1 MNNENKNMS
10 RRQAIK
16 GMGAVALGTAA
27 LAASSTAKANENKTK
42 KELDGKTA
50 LITGGARGIG
60 LASAEELAKAGAN
73 IVLFDLSL
81 IHI

>member
-1 MNNENKNMS
+1 M
-10 RRQAIK
+10 
-16 GMGAVALGTAA
+16 
-27 LAASSTAKANENKTK
+27 AASSTAKANENKTK

-73 IVLFDLSL
+73 IFFLM
-81 IHI
+81 